1 MNKKAVTLIGTFTFG
16 LVILVNTA
24 FAQTVETF
32 DPQWGLAQLSNTTLE
47 NSMEKNSESVLMEDE
62 VVDNVKQVSSPTVHK
77 IQPGD
82 TLSEIAKVYGV
93 SVKELKDWNGLQSDY
108 LYAEDQLAVAKTAAG
123 TVKPKTT
130 SPVIKTVSAKT
141 ATTNTVSQKQVSS
154 KNTKK
159 TTMIATAYTA
169 FCEGCSGITANGT
182 DLRANPSL
190 KVIAVDPSVIP
201 LGTHV
206 WVEGYGEAVAADTG
220 GAIKGNRI
228 DLFMP
233 SEDNAN
239 NWGRRT
245 VTVEIL
251 N

>member
-1 MNKKAVTLIGTFTFG
+1 MNKKAVALIGTFTFG

-32 DPQWGLAQLSNTTLE
+32 DPQWGLAQLTNTTLE
-47 NSMEKNSESVLMEDE
+47 KSMEKNSESVLLEDE
-62 VVDNVKQVSSPTVHK
+62 VVENEAPASSPTVHK
-77 IQPGD
+77 IQSGD
-82 TLSEIAKVYGV
+82 TLTEIAKLYGV
-93 SVKELKDWNGLQSDY
+93 SVEELKEWNGLQSDY
-108 LYAEDQLAVAKTAAG
+108 LYAEDQLAVAETAAG
-123 TVKPKTT
+123 TVKPRTT
-130 SPVIKTVSAKT
+130 SPVIKSLSGKT
-141 ATTNTVSQKQVSS
+141 ADTNTVSQQQVSN
-154 KNTKK
+154 KITKK

-182 DLRANPSL
+182 DLRANPGL
-190 KVIAVDPSVIP
+190 KVIAVDPKVIP

-206 WVEGYGEAVAADTG
+206 WVEGYGEAIAADTG